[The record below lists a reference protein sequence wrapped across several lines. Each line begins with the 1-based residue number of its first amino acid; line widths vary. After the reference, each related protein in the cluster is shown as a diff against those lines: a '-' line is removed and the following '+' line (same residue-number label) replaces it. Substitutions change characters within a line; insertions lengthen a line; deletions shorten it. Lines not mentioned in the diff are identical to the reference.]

1 MLCLD
6 AKLNIECK
14 LVSEGRD
21 PDDNRILAT
30 AVAGEVEAVVTGD
43 GGLLALR
50 ASVRAAGRRS
60 LSQSPL
66 MTPVVTRF
74 A

>member
-1 MLCLD
+1 MC
-6 AKLNIECK
+6 
-14 LVSEGRD
+14 SEGRD

-43 GGLLALR
+43 GGLLALG
-50 ASVRAAGRRS
+50 ASVRAAERRS
-60 LSQSPL
+60 AGQSPL
-66 MTPVVTRF
+66 MTPVVTLF